1 MSTQNVDH
9 YLRLVLK
16 SLTATYNTKFIFIS
30 AQTYPTF
37 YSKVLKALKQA
48 KNEKGFFWKSRYV
61 NRENPCFHQFCQ
73 TIFLENKDLQIF
85 WGFLI
90 LNSFNYNGKL
100 QRIKKWLIKTKNL
113 FISPLIWW
121 FCWVWRLDNK
131 FNFPDGDVGSW
142 SEMLDMSPADPGPPL
157 LPTQYSFPRLV
168 LKSFFIFHS
177 RKEKYSH

>member
-1 MSTQNVDH
+1 MKKFFFGNTQ
-9 YLRLVLK
+9 
-16 SLTATYNTKFIFIS
+16 
-30 AQTYPTF
+30 
-37 YSKVLKALKQA
+37 
-48 KNEKGFFWKSRYV
+48 G
-61 NRENPCFHQFCQ
+61 NPCFHQFCQ
-73 TIFLENKDLQIF
+73 TIFLENKDLHISKLSKVQIF
-85 WGFLI
+85 WDSLI
-90 LNSFNYNGKL
+90 INSFNYNGKL